1 MLYCLFSD
9 ISGIEDEMFES
20 WCSNFSYSTDSR
32 QAEKTF
38 NACRDTLP
46 LVRRLLGRDFDEI
59 RALDEDGIRA
69 RFANVTTFK
78 AL

>member
-9 ISGIEDEMFES
+9 IEDETFES
-20 WCSNFSYSTDSR
+20 WCSHFSYSTDSR

-69 RFANVTTFK
+69 RASRMRKTFK